1 MRGISPTDI
10 AVDCAMRHRRKRRMC
25 PRRRRC
31 CQFARVLRTGNLASA
46 IRAFLNDRHRYR
58 TLLSE
63 TSGAM
68 RQLPISVA
76 LRVVFTGRSASST
89 QARERRVYAV
99 RRMRSTVLRSNVIC
113 LLHRVRK
120 KKITSRVVRTNW
132 QALRMLDSWS
142 VVLDQPI

>member
-1 MRGISPTDI
+1 MRP
-10 AVDCAMRHRRKRRMC
+10 C
-25 PRRRRC
+25 RRRC

-68 RQLPISVA
+68 RQLPISLA
-76 LRVVFTGRSASST
+76 LRVFFTERSASST